1 MTDTFRKLC
10 AELVDDLEPWV
21 VYGEIEAIEKSHDL
35 IARARAA
42 LAAEPE
48 PPKRNF
54 VGGYQPRPSIGTH
67 NPPPKNP

>member
-1 MTDTFRKLC
+1 
-10 AELVDDLEPWV
+10 